1 MPLPTLGLFNSV
13 SLPSLAVEP
22 MQVDGEPEE
31 SNEQPREANFTVE
44 APTLDLDAY
53 ASSYSGIMRIER
65 LVFVATHAP
74 TLRVEALRMACAYV
88 KKTINVTY
96 YQEIHE
102 KLVDAMR
109 NDESNFANQ
118 IPTLDQFWVEQT
130 SKHASTLLEKLD
142 IDLKNCKSNSIK
154 ESIRR
159 GFDDLGSHYLNMG
172 DLSNALKCYS
182 RARDYCTCPKHIV
195 NMCLNVIKVC
205 VYLGN
210 WSHVLTF
217 VNKAEA
223 IGDFNEKER
232 DQQSQAIFTK
242 LKCAAGLAQFA
253 TGKFKMAAKSF
264 LQASVDHCDFPELLS
279 PNNVAVYGSLCALAT
294 FSREELQASVISSS
308 SFKLLLELEPTIRE
322 IVFAFYKSQYGRCLL
337 LLQSGR
343 DNHLLDLYLSLHL
356 DQLIAKIR
364 CRALIQYFSP
374 YKLADMQK
382 MATAFNCSVN
392 ELEDEL
398 MPLILDG
405 QIQAR
410 IDSQNKIL
418 HARDTDDRSLTFAR
432 TLDLGKEYL
441 HRTKALILRNAVIR
455 NNISVQIA
463 PSKDAEATSSAAR

>member
-1 MPLPTLGLFNSV
+1 MPLSTLGLFNSM

-22 MQVDGEPEE
+22 MQVDVEPPEL
-31 SNEQPREANFTVE
+31 NQQEANFTVE
-44 APTLDLDAY
+44 SPTLDLDAY
-53 ASSYSGIMRIER
+53 AAAYSGIMRIER
-65 LVFVATHAP
+65 LVFIADHAP
-74 TLRVEALRMACAYV
+74 TLKIDALRMACAYV
-88 KKTINVTY
+88 KKTINVSY

-102 KLVDAMR
+102 KLVEAI
-109 NDESNFANQ
+109 SNEGSTHPNQ
-118 IPTLDQFWVEQT
+118 LPTLDQFWIEQT

-142 IDLKNCKSNSIK
+142 MDLKNCKSNSIK

-159 GFDDLGSHYLNMG
+159 GYDDLGGHYLNMG

-182 RARDYCTCPKHIV
+182 KARDYCTCPKHIV

-205 VYLGN
+205 VFLGN
-210 WSHVLTF
+210 WSHVFTF

-232 DQQSQAIFTK
+232 DHHHMAIITK
-242 LKCAAGLAQFA
+242 LNCAAGLAQLA
-253 TGKFKMAAKSF
+253 TGKYKMAAKSF

-294 FSREELQASVISSS
+294 FSREELQSQVISSS
-308 SFKLLLELEPTIRE
+308 SFKQLLELEPTIRE
-322 IVFAFYKSQYGRCLL
+322 IVFAFYKSQYGKCLL
-337 LLQSGR
+337 LLSSGR
-343 DNHLLDLYLSLHL
+343 ENHLLDLYLSPHV
-356 DQLIAKIR
+356 DQLCTKIR

-374 YKLADMQK
+374 YKLADMRK
-382 MATAFNCSVN
+382 MATAFNCTIN

-410 IDSQNKIL
+410 IDSHNKIL
-418 HARDTDDRSLTFAR
+418 HAKDTDDRSLTFTR
-432 TLDLGKEYL
+432 TLSLGKEYL

-455 NNISVQIA
+455 NNISVQV
-463 PSKDAEATSSAAR
+463 PVSRDGEATSSVTR